1 MAYIGRGLDKISNVE
16 VLDNITF
23 DGSST
28 SFTLQKGGVNF
39 TPSSA
44 NNILV
49 SIDGVVQSGN
59 FTCSGSTIDFGVA
72 VSASSTCNFIIHL
85 GVGVVTTPSD
95 GSVVTAKLA
104 DDSVTSAK
112 LANLTSAMNF
122 QGTASN
128 MRLNFD
134 TTDTVSNADPLMAIT
149 SKNKTDSVAQLS
161 MRRESAVDDGY
172 IALSTQATGGSLTER
187 VRVHSG
193 GVLSAAHGIALGVG
207 TANTATN
214 VLDDYEEGT
223 FTPTWTSNVTV
234 SVSSGN
240 YGYYTKIGD
249 EVTIHF
255 GAVLTSSGGTPNYF
269 SITNA
274 PFQANVVSGSC
285 VGSAREYGQTGH
297 QHMAVISDNSTTVQ
311 VKKYDSTAVANPY
324 LIATV
329 TYRVD

>member
-95 GSVVTAKLA
+95 GSV
-104 DDSVTSAK
+104 TSAK
-112 LANLTSAMNF
+112 ISYPLTTFSSTGIDDNATSTAATIDSSENVFIKKTSAAYQTVGHELLASGRAFHTADGGKALSLTRISSNGAIMDFYNSGGTEVGSIETSASGIGIKLG
-122 QGTASN
+122 GTAS
-128 MRLNFD
+128 
-134 TTDTVSNADPLMAIT
+134 
-149 SKNKTDSVAQLS
+149 
-161 MRRESAVDDGY
+161 
-172 IALSTQATGGSLTER
+172 
-187 VRVHSG
+187 
-193 GVLSAAHGIALGVG
+193 
-207 TANTATN
+207 ANL
-214 VLDDYEEGT
+214 LDDYEEGT